1 MISGKDLRLPV
12 NVWRLPPVDALGKC
26 QHKIE
31 RSWNQ
36 PYAAV
41 VAAAVAVAAVAVA
54 AASTVAVT
62 VKVTVVAKGGKN

>member
-54 AASTVAVT
+54 ASTVAVT
-62 VKVTVVAKGGKN
+62 IKVTVVAKGRKN